1 MQTLT
6 TPAGEKLIVLTEE
19 EYEDLIDTR
28 DAVAAEQDLVAGRM
42 ESFSEQE
49 VDAYLS
55 SPSPLA
61 FWRSWRRVSAA
72 ELARY
77 ARISEQHLAEL
88 EAGRAVADIHTYLRL
103 ARRLRTHVE
112 SLIREQTP
120 ISEGAEAAE

>member
-6 TPAGEKLIVLTEE
+6 TPGGEKLIVLTEE

-28 DAVAAEQDLVAGRM
+28 DAIAAEQELAAGRM
-42 ESFSEQE
+42 ETFSEEE
-49 VDAYLS
+49 VKAYLS

-72 ELARY
+72 ELARH
-77 ARISEQHLAEL
+77 ARISEQYLAEL
-88 EAGRAVADIHTYLRL
+88 EAGRAVADVNTYVRL

-112 SLIREQTP
+112 FLIREQAP
-120 ISEGAEAAE
+120 VSGAEAAE

>member
-1 MQTLT
+1 MQTLV
-6 TPAGEKLIVLTEE
+6 TPGGEKLIVLTEE

-28 DAVAAEQDLVAGRM
+28 DAIAAERDLAAGRM
-42 ESFSEQE
+42 ETFSEEE
-49 VDAYLS
+49 VNAYLS

-77 ARISEQHLAEL
+77 ARISEQSLAEL
-88 EAGRAVADIHTYLRL
+88 EAGRAVADVHTYVRL

-112 SLIREQTP
+112 FLIREQTP
-120 ISEGAEAAE
+120 ASGVEAAE